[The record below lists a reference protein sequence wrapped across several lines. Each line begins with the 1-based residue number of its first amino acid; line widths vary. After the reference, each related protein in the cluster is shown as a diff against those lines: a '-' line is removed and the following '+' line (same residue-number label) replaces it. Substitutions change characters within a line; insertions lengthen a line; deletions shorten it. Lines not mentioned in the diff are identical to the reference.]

1 MQIQIKENELL
12 QAIKLYLASMGLNVA
27 GKKVDAVFSMT
38 RKPAGITADVQITEV
53 FIPGFSDTAAEA
65 VAEVVR
71 QEPVLVVD
79 NAIPVGGTSVET
91 TEDVIADEQ
100 VQEQT
105 EKKPTTSLFQ

>member
-1 MQIQIKENELL
+1 
-12 QAIKLYLASMGLNVA
+12 
-27 GKKVDAVFSMT
+27 
-38 RKPAGITADVQITEV
+38 
-53 FIPGFSDTAAEA
+53 
-65 VAEVVR
+65 
-71 QEPVLVVD
+71 VVD

>member
-65 VAEVVR
+65 AEAVR

-91 TEDVIADEQ
+91 TEDEVAEEQ
-100 VQEQT
+100 AQEQT